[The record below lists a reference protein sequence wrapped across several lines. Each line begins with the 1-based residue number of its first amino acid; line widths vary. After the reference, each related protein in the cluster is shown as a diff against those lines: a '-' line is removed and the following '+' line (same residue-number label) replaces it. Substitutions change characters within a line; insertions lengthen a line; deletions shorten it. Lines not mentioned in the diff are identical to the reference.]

1 MPEDL
6 AAIADAWGPN
16 VADAVALV
24 CAARMALMSLALAP
38 DLNARLRRFEGGGV
52 DSSVIS
58 GSP

>member
-52 DSSVIS
+52 VRA
-58 GSP
+58 

>member
-6 AAIADAWGPN
+6 ATITDAWGPN

-24 CAARMALMSLALAP
+24 CAARMALMSLA
-38 DLNARLRRFEGGGV
+38 RGGV
-52 DSSVIS
+52 DSSMIS